1 MAGSQKAVVESNSNL
16 DFHTS
21 ESQIKS
27 TDLVNREV
35 SLDLSTFYEH
45 AAIIE
50 FLQFAQTTKDP
61 EKLRERRVCSR
72 LINSSCGMANWFD
85 IVLIG
90 GIYQHSEQICG
101 PSACWYKRISITCHF
116 GSIPANRSSYCWIF
130 CQNSNYKNTSYI
142 DFPIY
147 TI

>member
-1 MAGSQKAVVESNSNL
+1 MAGSQRTVVASNSNL

-21 ESQIKS
+21 EPQIKS

-72 LINSSCGMANWFD
+72 LINSSCGMAN
-85 IVLIG
+85 
-90 GIYQHSEQICG
+90 
-101 PSACWYKRISITCHF
+101 
-116 GSIPANRSSYCWIF
+116 
-130 CQNSNYKNTSYI
+130 
-142 DFPIY
+142 
-147 TI
+147 